1 MNSAP
6 IKRACIMGYPVAQS
20 RSPMLY
26 GHWLKR
32 YGLSGEYGRE
42 EVPPDGFAEFFA
54 TFRQR
59 GYVGG
64 NVTAPHKLAAL
75 RAMSRIDD
83 AARAIGAVNTIWLEG
98 DAWVGGN
105 TDAYGFI
112 ANLDASAP
120 GWDKGETN
128 TAVVLGAGG
137 ATRAILFSLLTRG
150 CDVIMLNRTRENA
163 ETLAAEFNA
172 KDLGP
177 RGNKVTVMG
186 WSEIDAALAQAD
198 LLVNATVLGMLGKA
212 PMDIDLKALKPSAVV
227 YDIVYVPLETALLKQ
242 ARAQGHRGVDGLGML
257 MHQGVPVFE
266 NMFGKRPE
274 VTAELR
280 QLLEDDI
287 RAKTPGA

>member
-1 MNSAP
+1 MTNQSHP
-6 IKRACIMGYPVAQS
+6 PRACIMGHPVAQS

-26 GHWLKR
+26 GYWLEHF
-32 YGLSGEYGRE
+32 GIAGEYVRE
-42 EVPPDGFAEFFA
+42 DVPVDGFAEFFA

-64 NVTAPHKLAAL
+64 NVTAPHKLNAL

-98 DAWVGGN
+98 EDWVGGN

-112 ANLDASAP
+112 ANIDDRVP
-120 GWDKGETN
+120 GWDKDAKV
-128 TAVVLGAGG
+128 AVVLGAGG

-150 CDVIMLNRTRENA
+150 LDVVMVNRTREHA

-172 KDLGP
+172 KQLSPTARISVVDWEQ
-177 RGNKVTVMG
+177 M
-186 WSEIDAALAQAD
+186 DHAFAQAD
-198 LLVNATVLGMLGKA
+198 LLVNATVLGMLGKPA
-212 PMDIDLKALKPSAVV
+212 MEIDLHALKPGAVV

-242 ARAQGHRGVDGLGML
+242 ARARGHRTVDGLGML
-257 MHQGVPVFE
+257 LHQGVPVFE
-266 NMFGKRPE
+266 KFFGVRPE
-274 VTAELR
+274 VTTEQR
-280 QLLEDDI
+280 KLLEDDI

>member
-20 RSPMLY
+20 RSPMMY
-26 GHWLKR
+26 GYWLKH
-32 YGLSGEYGRE
+32 YGLQGEYGRE

-54 TFRQR
+54 TFRER

-75 RAMSRIDD
+75 QAMSRID
-83 AARAIGAVNTIWLEG
+83 AAAAAIGAVNTIWLEDG
-98 DAWVGGN
+98 KWVGGN
-105 TDAYGFI
+105 TDAYGFM
-112 ANLDASAP
+112 ANLDATAP
-120 GWDKGETN
+120 GWDTDAK

-137 ATRAILFSLLTRG
+137 ATRAILFGLLTRG
-150 CDVIMLNRTRENA
+150 LDVIMVNRTRENA

-172 KDLGP
+172 KNLGP
-177 RGNKVTVMG
+177 RGNKVSVM
-186 WSEIDAALAQAD
+186 DYDAMPAALAQAD
-198 LLVNATVLGMLGKA
+198 LLVNASVLGMLGKP
-212 PMDIDLKALKPSAVV
+212 PMVIDLSPLKRSAVV

-242 ARAQGHRGVDGLGML
+242 ARERGHRTVDGLGML
-257 MHQGVPVFE
+257 LHQGVPVFE

-274 VTAELR
+274 VTAEMR
-280 QLLEDDI
+280 KLLEDDI

>member
-1 MNSAP
+1 MTTTP

-26 GHWLKR
+26 GYWLKR
-32 YGLSGEYGRE
+32 YGIEGEYGRE
-42 EVPPDGFAEFFA
+42 EVAPDGFAEFFA

-112 ANLDASAP
+112 ANLDATAP
-120 GWDKGETN
+120 GWDKDAT

-150 CDVIMLNRTRENA
+150 MNVVMLNRTREHA
-163 ETLAAEFNA
+163 DTLAAEFNA
-172 KDLGP
+172 KNLGP
-177 RGNKVTVMG
+177 RGNRVSVLNWDQMD
-186 WSEIDAALAQAD
+186 DAFAVAD

-212 PMDIDLKALKPSAVV
+212 PMEIDLSALKPSAVV

-242 ARAQGHRGVDGLGML
+242 ARAKGHRTVDGLGML
-257 MHQGVPVFE
+257 MWQGVPVFE
-266 NMFGKRPE
+266 NMLGKRPE

-280 QLLEDDI
+280 KLLEDDI

>member
-20 RSPMLY
+20 RSPMMY
-26 GHWLKR
+26 GYWLKH
-32 YGLSGEYGRE
+32 YGLQGEYGRE

-75 RAMSRIDD
+75 KAMSRIDE
-83 AARAIGAVNTIWLEG
+83 AAAAIGAVNTIWLEG
-98 DAWVGGN
+98 DDWVGGN
-105 TDAYGFI
+105 TDSYGFM
-112 ANLDASAP
+112 ANLDVSAP
-120 GWDKGETN
+120 GWDKDAT

-137 ATRAILFSLLTRG
+137 ATRAILFGLLKRG
-150 CDVIMLNRTRENA
+150 LDVIMVNRTREHA

-172 KDLGP
+172 KNIGP
-177 RGNKVTVMG
+177 RGNKVTVAN
-186 WSEIDAALAQAD
+186 WDDIPTVLPRAD
-198 LLVNATVLGMLGKA
+198 LLVNASVLGMLGKP
-212 PMDIDLKALKPSAVV
+212 PMVIDLSPLKSSAVV

-242 ARAQGHRGVDGLGML
+242 ARDKGHRTVDGLGML
-257 MHQGVPVFE
+257 LHQGVPVFE

-274 VTAELR
+274 VTAEMR
-280 QLLEDDI
+280 RLLEDDI

>member
-1 MNSAP
+1 MTDTK

-26 GHWLKR
+26 GYWLQH
-32 YGLSGEYGRE
+32 YGIAGEYGRE

-83 AARAIGAVNTIWLEG
+83 AAKAIGAVNTIWLEG
-98 DAWVGGN
+98 DDWVGGN

-112 ANLDASAP
+112 ANLDATAA
-120 GWDKGETN
+120 GWDQDAT

-150 CDVIMLNRTRENA
+150 LNVVMLNRTRENA
-163 ETLAAEFNA
+163 DTLAAEFNA
-172 KDLGP
+172 KNLGP
-177 RGNKVTVMG
+177 KGNRISVLEWEQM
-186 WSEIDAALAQAD
+186 DDALAVAD

-212 PMDIDLKALKPSAVV
+212 PMDIDLSALKPSAVV
-227 YDIVYVPLETALLKQ
+227 YDIVYVPLETAFLKQ
-242 ARAQGHRGVDGLGML
+242 ARAKGHRTVDGLGML
-257 MHQGVPVFE
+257 MYQGIPVFE
-266 NMFGKRPE
+266 NMYGKRPE

-280 QLLEDDI
+280 QLLEADI